1 MYSVSVA
8 AYQTQKFFQKKE
20 SILPTLWN
28 VKSMLKRLFGSE
40 IKKGVTPSGEQK
52 DADEASLLDEIEQE
66 QCLQKKRHTR
76 KSI

>member
-1 MYSVSVA
+1 
-8 AYQTQKFFQKKE
+8 
-20 SILPTLWN
+20 
-28 VKSMLKRLFGSE
+28 MLKRLFGSE
-40 IKKGVTPSGEQK
+40 IKKGITPSGEQK